1 MRKLHLLIRQIKKC
15 GSLLNAY
22 LKPLEKSPFIV
33 DAPLSEVNVKRWH
46 DGLSSNATDKVA
58 EEVPIAL
65 IYNGVSHAVMLTTPQ
80 DLEDFALGFSLSEG
94 ILQNKNELYDIEI
107 VTQAQGIELRLEVA
121 SEAFA
126 MLKERRRN
134 LAGRTGCGLCGAESL
149 EQALRL
155 PVLDHSKLE
164 KTVRE
169 KKDTLQANTDA
180 ASGVSLGKMS
190 ASSILAAF
198 KTLQTKQVLQQ
209 ATGATHACAWVNAQ
223 GEVVM
228 LREDV
233 GRHNAM
239 DKLIGALAK
248 SAQQENG
255 FVLTSSRASME
266 MVQKVAL
273 AGYDMLA
280 AISAPTGLA
289 VRIAQTYGV
298 TLVGFLREQQ
308 FVVYTHPQR
317 IKN

>member
-1 MRKLHLLIRQIKKC
+1 M
-15 GSLLNAY
+15 
-22 LKPLEKSPFIV
+22 
-33 DAPLSEVNVKRWH
+33 PLSEVNVTRWR
-46 DGLSSNATDKVA
+46 DGISVEATDKVA

-65 IYNGVSHAVMLTTPQ
+65 IYNGVSHAVMLATPQ
-80 DLEDFALGFSLSEG
+80 DLDDFALGFSLSEG
-94 ILQNKNELYDIEI
+94 ILQSKSELYDVEI

-134 LAGRTGCGLCGAESL
+134 LTGRTGCGLCGAESL

-155 PVLDHSKLE
+155 PALDHSKLE
-164 KTVRE
+164 KPVRE
-169 KKDTLQANTDA
+169 KNATLQGNTDETSSA
-180 ASGVSLGKMS
+180 SLGKIS
-190 ASSILAAF
+190 AISIQAAF
-198 KTLQTKQVLQQ
+198 KAIQSKQALQQ
-209 ATGATHACAWVNAQ
+209 ATGATHACAWVNVN
-223 GEVVM
+223 GEIEL

-248 SAQQENG
+248 SVKQETG
-255 FVLTSSRASME
+255 FVLTSSRASVE

-273 AGYDMLA
+273 AGYDLLA

-289 VRIAQTYGV
+289 IRIAEAYGI

-308 FVVYTHPQR
+308 FVIYTHPER
-317 IKN
+317 IQN

>member
-1 MRKLHLLIRQIKKC
+1 M
-15 GSLLNAY
+15 
-22 LKPLEKSPFIV
+22 EKSPFIV
-33 DAPLSEVNVKRWH
+33 DAPLSDVNVTRWL
-46 DGLSSNATDKVA
+46 DGVSSHTTDKVA
-58 EEVPIAL
+58 EEVPVAL
-65 IYNGVSHAVMLTTPQ
+65 IYNGVSHAVMLATPQ

-94 ILQNKNELYDIEI
+94 ILQSKSELYDVEI

-134 LAGRTGCGLCGAESL
+134 LTGRTGCGLCGAESL
-149 EQALRL
+149 EQALCL
-155 PVLDHSKLE
+155 P
-164 KTVRE
+164 VRE
-169 KKDTLQANTDA
+169 KNDALQANIHKV
-180 ASGVSLGKMS
+180 SGASLGKVS
-190 ASSILAAF
+190 AASILAAF
-198 KTLQTKQVLQQ
+198 KTLQMKQVLQQ
-209 ATGATHACAWVNAQ
+209 ATGATHACAWISTELNAQ

-248 SAQQENG
+248 SPQKNNG
-255 FVLTSSRASME
+255 FVLTSSRASVE

-289 VRIAQTYGV
+289 IRIAEAYGV

-308 FVVYTHPQR
+308 FVIYAHPQR
-317 IKN
+317 IIIN